1 MKVGSLS
8 QVMLAALAFCW
19 SELWTSSQALAQAAA
34 PVTVEWTLEKT
45 KKALEREATLT
56 VANGQGQPVSGVTIE
71 VNVDMPSMPMM
82 HKVPKVIAEPAGE
95 PGRYKAR
102 FTVEMAGAWA
112 AQIEVKGAVRAK
124 VIKKFNV
131 D

>member
-8 QVMLAALAFCW
+8 EVMLAALVIC
-19 SELWTSSQALAQAAA
+19 SSGSWTSSQALAQAAA

-56 VANGQGQPVSGVTIE
+56 VANGQGQPVSGATIE

-82 HKVPKVIAEPAGE
+82 HKVPKVTAEPAGE

-112 AQIEVKGAVRAK
+112 AQIEVKGPVRAK